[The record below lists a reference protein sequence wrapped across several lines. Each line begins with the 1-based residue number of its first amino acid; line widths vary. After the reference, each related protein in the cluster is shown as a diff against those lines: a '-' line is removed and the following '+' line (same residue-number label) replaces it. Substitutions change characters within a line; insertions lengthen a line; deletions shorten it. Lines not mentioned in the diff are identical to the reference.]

1 MKKLLG
7 VLLVLVYSCTTT
19 NDGNTTT
26 TTVVPVPPTNL
37 IGTLSPLTTVNLS
50 WIDNSTNETGFK
62 IERMLSGGDYI
73 LIGTTDANKTTFSDS
88 GLSIGVTYTY
98 RVYAYNTVGDSS
110 NR

>member
-26 TTVVPVPPTNL
+26 TTVVPLPPTNL
-37 IGTLSPLTTVNLS
+37 VGTLSPSTTMNLS

-62 IERMLSGGDYI
+62 IER
-73 LIGTTDANKTTFSDS
+73 K
-88 GLSIGVTYTY
+88 V
-98 RVYAYNTVGDSS
+98 SS
-110 NR
+110 